1 MNRVKLDCMLDVI
14 QEREKGKMRKINV
27 LKVDL
32 KVNKT
37 IRKILE
43 KDNPKYEL
51 TLYDKIKNCTHKL
64 P

>member
-1 MNRVKLDCMLDVI
+1 MLDVI